1 MQQAHVLRTP
11 FPSDSEI
18 SSLPSVAK
26 NILGMFEG
34 QIPMSDFKELANGL
48 VDANNGKEPKFG
60 EAKVRYRNPD
70 LLRVA
75 KKESGIGEYNPDR
88 IPVSTYEKMRLDPQ
102 IALATALI
110 ELPILAQNYR
120 IECSNKKMAAVVD
133 AALRPIYKKLV
144 KSMLR
149 AIQFGFAT
157 GEKVWEKVKL
167 RIDQEGDD
175 GKNTTIY
182 NRYTV
187 VPKKVKFIHPKSVR
201 IIRNEKSEDIEY
213 VTQTQDYYDFKGKRV
228 PKVHIR
234 DMVWFALDDEYGNF
248 FGSARYKNVYQAWYW
263 YQIVVQF
270 MLRYLE
276 RRGAPAAV
284 GSAPFGSTTKSD
296 GTKTPNIDVIL
307 EAAYALVSNSAV
319 AIPSQYDKN
328 GNKLWDLQL
337 VEDEQRGEL
346 FLDVLRYL
354 NLLKLRGL
362 FVPDKV
368 GTAEGASTNATTEGH
383 TDVHLL
389 NEEALTQM
397 IQDCLNTQVIPDIVK
412 YNFPPSK
419 IVPCTIRIERLNY
432 SKRTLLKDVLIRMLM
447 VYSGAMRDGNWPNWL
462 PSVKEISKF
471 LEVPGSESMGQFLP
485 METDSGNSDNPDGA
499 DDEESSDEDTP
510 ADRQDKI
517 DKNNKDSTPRKDQT
531 RRDRRSRERA

>member
-11 FPSDSEI
+11 FPSENEI
-18 SSLPSVAK
+18 SSLPPIAK

-34 QIPMSDFKELANGL
+34 QIEMSDYKELANGL
-48 VDANNGKEPKFG
+48 VDANNGREPKFG
-60 EAKVRYRNPD
+60 EAKVRYRNPN
-70 LLRVA
+70 LMRVA
-75 KKESGIGEYNPDR
+75 KKQAGIGEYNPDR
-88 IPVSTYEKMRLDPQ
+88 IPISTYEKMRLDPQ
-102 IALATALI
+102 IALGTALI

-120 IECSNKKMAAVVD
+120 IECSNPKIAAVVD
-133 AALRPIYKKLV
+133 ACMRPIYKKLV

-149 AIQFGFAT
+149 AVQFGFAT

-175 GKNTTIY
+175 GKNATIY

-187 VPKKVKFIHPKSVR
+187 VPKKIKFIHPKSVR
-201 IIRNEKSEDIEY
+201 IIREEKSEDIEY

-228 PKVHIR
+228 PKVHIK

-248 FGSARYKNVYQAWYW
+248 FGSSRYKNIYQAWYW

-284 GSAPFGSTTKSD
+284 GKAPFGSTTKAD
-296 GTKTPNIDVIL
+296 GEKIANIDVIL
-307 EAAYALVSNSAV
+307 DAAYALVSNSAV
-319 AIPSQYDKN
+319 AIPSQFDKN
-328 GNKLWDLQL
+328 GNELWNLEL
-337 VEDEQRGEL
+337 IEDEQRGEL
-346 FLDVLRYL
+346 FLEVLRYL

-389 NEEALTQM
+389 EEEALTQF
-397 IQDCLNTQVIPDIVK
+397 IEDCLNTQVIPDIVQ

-419 IVPCTIRIERLNY
+419 IVPCAIKIEKLNY
-432 SKRTLLKDVLIRMLM
+432 SKRVLMKDVLIRMLM

-471 LEVPGSESMGQFLP
+471 LEIPGSESMTQFLP
-485 METDSGNSDNPDGA
+485 LDIDGGNNDGSN
-499 DDEESSDEDTP
+499 DVSDEESSGDTP
-510 ADRQDKI
+510 SDKKDKI
-517 DKNNKDSTPRKDQT
+517 DKNNKDATPRKDRT
-531 RRDRRSRERA
+531 RRERRSRERA